1 VDGFTIVLT
10 ACSLILGFLIGWL
23 LEWRMDAVYWSRH
36 VAQSGKREKTR
47 RTQAEEEMISAQLQ
61 ADQHLAEL
69 QRQFEAQLAEVRA
82 QANEQIAAAY
92 ARAETLM
99 IALKSEQKSR
109 DMAHLKEYEQN
120 LSEIRARREVQLPI
134 GLMA

>member
-1 VDGFTIVLT
+1 MDGFTIALI
-10 ACSLILGFLIGWL
+10 AFSLILGFLIGWL

-36 VAQSGKREKTR
+36 VAQSGQREKTR
-47 RTQAEEEMISAQLQ
+47 RAQAEEEIINTQLQ
-61 ADQHLAEL
+61 ADQHLAEM
-69 QRQFEAQLAEVRA
+69 QRQFEAQLAEVHA

-109 DMAHLKEYEQN
+109 DMAHLKEFEQN
-120 LSEIRARREVQLPI
+120 LSEIRARREVRVV
-134 GLMA
+134 A

>member
-1 VDGFTIVLT
+1 MDGFTIALT
-10 ACSLILGFLIGWL
+10 AFSLILGFLIGWL

-36 VAQSGKREKTR
+36 VAQSSQREKAQR
-47 RTQAEEEMISAQLQ
+47 AQAEEEIISTQLQ
-61 ADQHLAEL
+61 ADQRLAEM

-109 DMAHLKEYEQN
+109 DMAHLKEFEQN
-120 LSEIRARREVQLPI
+120 LSEIRARREVRLI
-134 GLMA
+134 A